1 MSITALGT
9 FYKALFGS
17 SVAACRIA
25 CSEISFSIHE
35 KEKKAREVRERVG
48 HEQFCR
54 WCDGELVLAELFT
67 LYSDRTRS
75 FNQ

>member
-17 SVAACRIA
+17 SVAACWIA

-35 KEKKAREVRERVG
+35 KEKKLEKSGKGSDMNNFA
-48 HEQFCR
+48 
-54 WCDGELVLAELFT
+54 DGVTE
-67 LYSDRTRS
+67 S
-75 FNQ
+75 

>member
-1 MSITALGT
+1 MALGT

-35 KEKKAREVRERVG
+35 KETKLEKSGKGSDMNNFA
-48 HEQFCR
+48 
-54 WCDGELVLAELFT
+54 DGVTE
-67 LYSDRTRS
+67 S
-75 FNQ
+75 